1 MNLFKGTIVLYIE
14 RGEMVDVINLV
25 REAKKGDKE
34 ALIELIMDKKQDYY
48 KLAYVYMKNK
58 EDALDAMED
67 MIVILYENI
76 HKLKKDDAFYSWSKT
91 ILVNCCKNAFKKNNR
106 VISLE
111 DIRNKV
117 QEDYDNSKA
126 SYNEEIEE
134 KNQQIIIEEYMSKLN
149 KKHQEVIKLR
159 YFLDLDY
166 KTIASILKI
175 PSGTVK
181 SRISIGLQR
190 LKECF
195 GGEEV

>member
-111 DIRNKV
+111 DIRDKV

-149 KKHQEVIKLR
+149 EKHQEVIKLR